1 MIANQ
6 TATLK
11 SWISHRERTGCPCFS
26 SRDVAEAYP
35 SRSPNAINAALA
47 HFCATRLVQRVHR
60 GFFCVIP
67 ARYSLRGR
75 IPVEYYIGPLMEHL
89 GKPYYVAALSAAAHW
104 GAAHQKVMSTQVMT
118 ELPHSSTSVLQNP
131 DICWLYRK
139 RMPEAFLVRENGE
152 NGPVRYSNPELT
164 ALDLVSRARLAG
176 GLPFVVS
183 VLADLKDS
191 TDFSGAADGIFQ
203 AAPIPDVQRLGYIFE
218 AVLRDSAQAA
228 VIRAELRRMGAPLRH
243 VPLSPGADSPVS
255 ATDARWKIRVNAD
268 LDKEDE

>member
-6 TATLK
+6 TAPLK
-11 SWISHRERTGCPCFS
+11 SWISLRERTGRPCFS

-89 GKPYYVAALSAAAHW
+89 GKTYYVAALSAAAHW
-104 GAAHQKVMSTQVMT
+104 GAAHQKVLSTQIMT

-139 RMPEAFLVRENGE
+139 RVSEAFLVRENGE
-152 NGPVRYSNPELT
+152 NGPVLYSNPELT
-164 ALDLVSRARLAG
+164 ALDLVTRARRAG

-183 VLADLKDS
+183 VLASLKDS
-191 TDFSGAADGIFQ
+191 TDFSGAGDGVFRT
-203 AAPIPDVQRLGYIFE
+203 APIPDIQRLGYIFD
-218 AVLRDSAQAA
+218 AVLEDAAQAA
-228 VIRAELRRMGAPLRH
+228 VIHAELHRMGVPLRH
-243 VPLSPGADSPVS
+243 APLVSGADSPVS
-255 ATDARWKIRVNAD
+255 ATNARWKIRINAD
-268 LDKEDE
+268 LDREEE